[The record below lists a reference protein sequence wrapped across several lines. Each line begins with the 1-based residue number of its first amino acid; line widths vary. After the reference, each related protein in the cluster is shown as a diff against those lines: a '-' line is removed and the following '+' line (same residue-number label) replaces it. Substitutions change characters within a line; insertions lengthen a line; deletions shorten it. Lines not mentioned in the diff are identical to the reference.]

1 MPYHMTFAT
10 RFRTV
15 LFATTG
21 LVLAGCNTISDNT
34 ATADAGESQQTPAV
48 STPVNNK
55 SPDAEGWDQ
64 VMRVAD
70 RAWSKNDAATA
81 MRLYATA
88 AKQQPKN
95 TEPLL
100 RIAQILRKTGRVD
113 DAISVYE
120 KALAIDPNSVKAH
133 HGIGYSHLQLEKPYL
148 ATRSFANA
156 LKINP
161 KDAASLG
168 GLGIAYDKAG
178 DHKKAQEYYKQAV
191 KYDSDNLNYKSNLA
205 LSMALSGQTEKAIA
219 ILKVVTESPDAT
231 AKHRQTLA
239 LAYGLAGKSK
249 EAMRYSR
256 MDLSEKDARNNAL
269 YFEALNGRTDVR
281 AQAISEQVKIMQAS
295 NDDVIS
301 ELAEA
306 DSDPRTPD
314 NPDTLIARHGSDRL
328 DYGTADK
335 DQTAAVSNKAP
346 KTLVPAPTAPVVI
359 AKAEIAPVEKKK
371 PEVKAPTVTAS
382 APKAEKPMVVAD
394 AAAKPAPAEVKTEA
408 PVVKPVEKKAVVQE
422 KPRMAAK
429 DSSEDVKPRTFVK
442 KSTEDKEMEVAVVD
456 PVSPNSSFREWK
468 VDDKPEQPATVAEAK
483 PAAVE
488 PATTVKK
495 ENAAFVPGN
504 RSVDGNV
511 GSYKPDGGKYYI
523 QLGSYKERAHAEKG
537 WMILQSQNSDILE
550 GIDPVISE
558 ADLGA
563 DNGGI
568 FYRLQIGGFSKK
580 ADPMLL
586 CGTLRDRSHDCF
598 MPMGAKAGTPKKTEP
613 VLAPDQRIAEGTPAA
628 SAAKDG
634 EGNVIADSQKAAGA
648 L

>member
-1 MPYHMTFAT
+1 MTFAT

-15 LFATTG
+15 LLATTG

-34 ATADAGESQQTPAV
+34 ATADAAESQQAPAV
-48 STPVNNK
+48 STPVDKK
-55 SPDAEGWDQ
+55 SPEAEGWSQ

-70 RAWSKNDAATA
+70 RAWAKNDAATA

-95 TEPLL
+95 TEPLIK
-100 RIAQILRKTGRVD
+100 IAQILRKTGRVD

-120 KALAIDPNSVKAH
+120 KTLAIDPNNVEAH

-156 LKINP
+156 LRINP
-161 KDAASLG
+161 KDASSLG

-191 KYDSDNLNYKSNLA
+191 KSDPSNLNYKSNLA
-205 LSMALSGQTEKAIA
+205 LSLALSGQTEKAIA
-219 ILKVVTESPDAT
+219 ILKVVTDSPEAT

-249 EAMRYSR
+249 EAMAYSR
-256 MDLSEKDARNNAL
+256 MDLTEKDARNNAL

-281 AQAISEQVKIMQAS
+281 AQAISEQINIMHAS

-301 ELAEA
+301 ELAAAEEG
-306 DSDPRTPD
+306 PTQPD
-314 NPDTLIARHGSDRL
+314 NPDVLIARQDKDRL

-335 DQTAAVSNKAP
+335 GKKAAVSNEAP

-359 AKAEIAPVEKKK
+359 AKAETVPAKKMQT
-371 PEVKAPTVTAS
+371 EVKVPTVTAS

-394 AAAKPAPAEVKTEA
+394 AAKPAPVKAKTSSPSPKPAKKKAAA
-408 PVVKPVEKKAVVQE
+408 PVAPK
-422 KPRMAAK
+422 MAAK
-429 DSSEDVKPRTFVK
+429 KDKEDIKPRTFVN
-442 KSTEDKEMEVAVVD
+442 KSSDEVETEVAAVD

-468 VDDKPEQPATVAEAK
+468 MDDKPAKPSAVAEAA

-488 PATTVKK
+488 PSTTVTK

-504 RSVDGNV
+504 RSVDGDV

-537 WMILQSQNSDILE
+537 WLILQTQNSDILE
-550 GIDPVISE
+550 GIDPVITE
-558 ADLGA
+558 ADLGP

-568 FYRLQIGGFSKK
+568 FYRLQVGGFSKK

-598 MPMGAKAGTPKKTEP
+598 MPMGTKAGTPKKSAP
-613 VLAPDQRIAEGTPAA
+613 ALAPDQRIAEGTPAA
-628 SAAKDG
+628 KGNDS
-634 EGNVIADSQKAAGA
+634 NVIADTQKASGA